1 MLPFTDFINKR
12 STFEDI
18 FRISDQIGI
27 DSTEYV
33 NPANKILHL
42 LKRTSFEKKMA
53 RKLSYIVVDINFKE
67 FCESIKNEKEEE
79 YIDENVCI
87 GYCQG
92 RYNTVIYDMLVEKL
106 VEDMENRKII
116 FININCKDYCLDR
129 GEEDGY
135 CAHGTC
141 AILVPGK
148 NKYDMFYMNPHGEVM
163 KKNTYYETI
172 ISRTR
177 VKKLTF
183 DGDIIDCLIMKTIVN
198 YCNKKHNSNII
209 YDYTDKHN
217 YYGVNLQE
225 EDTRGVCFI
234 FPSIVYYYFAKYYT
248 QKRELR
254 IKDKVKTIPSFKEM
268 LTSGR
273 FNLAIHSCFTDFNK
287 NYEKTLFKHI
297 DSQDTH
303 TQLVE
308 KLIKCLDK
316 SKWHFLKNM
325 TNSMVSFINQD
336 YFQDKF

>member
-1 MLPFTDFINKR
+1 MIPFKNFINKR
-12 STFEDI
+12 SKFEDI

-27 DSTEYV
+27 DSTDCV
-33 NPANKILHL
+33 SPSNKILHL
-42 LKRTSFEKKMA
+42 LKRTSFEKNMA
-53 RKLSYIVVDINFKE
+53 RKLSYIVADINFKE
-67 FCESIKNEKEEE
+67 FCKSIINENEED
-79 YIDENVCI
+79 YIDENVCV
-87 GYCQG
+87 GYWKG
-92 RYNTVIYDMLVEKL
+92 RYNTLIYDMLLEKL
-106 VEDMENRKII
+106 VEDMGNRKII
-116 FININCKDYCLDR
+116 FININCKEYCLDR
-129 GEEDGY
+129 KDVDGY

-141 AILVPGK
+141 AMLIPVK
-148 NKYDMFYMNPHGEVM
+148 NKYNMFYMNPHGEVM

-177 VKKLTF
+177 TKKMTF
-183 DGDIIDCLIMKTIVN
+183 NGDIIDCLIMKTIVN

-209 YDYTDKHN
+209 YDYTNKHN

-225 EDTRGVCFI
+225 EDNHGVCFI
-234 FPSIVYYYFAKYYT
+234 FPSIIYYYFAKYYT
-248 QKRELR
+248 QKRELC
-254 IKDKVKTIPSFKEM
+254 IKDKVKTIPSFNEM
-268 LTSGR
+268 LTSGN

-287 NYEKTLFKHI
+287 NYKKTVFKHI
-297 DSQDTH
+297 DNQDTH

>member
-1 MLPFTDFINKR
+1 MQPFNDFINKR

-27 DSTEYV
+27 DSTECV
-33 NPANKILHL
+33 SPANKILHL
-42 LKRTSFEKKMA
+42 LKRTSFEKKMT
-53 RKLSYIVVDINFKE
+53 RKLSYIIADINFKE

-79 YIDENVCI
+79 YIDENVCAA
-87 GYCQG
+87 YCKG
-92 RYNTVIYDMLVEKL
+92 RYNTIIDDMLIDKL
-106 VEDMENRKII
+106 VEDIENRKII

-135 CAHGTC
+135 SAHGSC

-183 DGDIIDCLIMKTIVN
+183 DGDIIDCLVMKTIVN

-217 YYGVNLQE
+217 YYVVNLQE

-287 NYEKTLFKHI
+287 NYEKTVFKHI